1 MKRIIATTLVSTSLV
16 LCFCVTLTG
25 CSAIRNMISAYSFDK
40 HSAIINTENV
50 TRFTFDGKSYTI
62 LDDTVTEQY
71 LGEWIGYIRKT
82 VAVDKNGSVLYQENA
97 EDITLNDLA
106 DLTEKMPEAEYI
118 IPFLNIYA
126 PSTDEN
132 YLIVDAKGAYHKAV
146 LSDKV
151 SNADVVFNFKAN

>member
-1 MKRIIATTLVSTSLV
+1 MKRVIASIFVSISLV
-16 LCFCVTLTG
+16 LCFCVVLTG
-25 CSAIRNMISAYSFDK
+25 CSAIRNMINTYSFDK
-40 HSAIINTENV
+40 PSAVINTENV
-50 TRFTFDGKSYTI
+50 TQFTFEGKSYTI
-62 LDDTVTEQY
+62 LDDTVTEQN
-71 LGEWIGYIRKT
+71 LGEWIGCIQKT
-82 VAVDKNGSVLYQENA
+82 VAVDTNGSVLYQENA

-151 SNADVVFNFKAN
+151 AETDVVFNFKAN